1 MKKYF
6 IQGGMNLRNHGKP
19 ETYGGK
25 VRKHIKSSEKIE
37 KATFDQ
43 RKPWQKFRH
52 CVQCPSLSLSVFG
65 LHCLTVIFLAFG
77 PPFSI

>member
-43 RKPWQKFRH
+43 RKP
-52 CVQCPSLSLSVFG
+52 
-65 LHCLTVIFLAFG
+65 
-77 PPFSI
+77 